1 VKALWVLLRM
11 RVLDVTRSV
20 SASVAFFGLP
30 VLILLLLA
38 LVFAHGHPFESKS
51 VAVVAQTSELAAV
64 RAALGGRA
72 ELRLEA
78 EPSEQVARRKL
89 EVRAVEAVILAAEA
103 KPPLVL
109 VGVRAGIWGRG
120 LAALLP
126 NSASVR
132 EVSISDFGYL
142 HYLFPGLLCTSVMFA
157 GLYGMGY
164 AMARYRQNSFLK
176 KLSTTPLARSTFVVA
191 QVLGRGSLVVVQV
204 ALLLAVGLFAFSL
217 PAPLSGMLSAGVVT
231 LLGLLVFSGI
241 GFALAC
247 VIRTE
252 AVLNDVISALTL
264 PISLFSG
271 MFFPIDVLPRPLFEL
286 SRRLPSTLMVDAA
299 RATLLYGANLASVAP
314 ALLGLVLWG
323 IAAFSLSIRVF
334 RWHD

>member
-1 VKALWVLLRM
+1 M

-20 SASVAFFGLP
+20 GASIAFFGLP
-30 VLILLLLA
+30 LIILLVLA

-51 VAVVAQTSELAAV
+51 VAVVAATAELGSV
-64 RAALGGRA
+64 RAALNGRS
-72 ELRLEA
+72 ELRLEV
-78 EPSEQVARRKL
+78 EVSEAVARRKL
-89 EVRAVEAVILAAEA
+89 EVRAVEAVIVAAPA
-103 KPPLVL
+103 AAPRVL
-109 VGVRAGIWGRG
+109 VGARAGIWGRG

-126 NSASVR
+126 NSASFA
-132 EVSISDFGYL
+132 EVAISDFGYL

-176 KLSTTPLARSTFVVA
+176 KLSTTPLARTTFVLA

-204 ALLLAVGLFAFSL
+204 ALLLCAGLVAFAL
-217 PAPLSGMLSAGVVT
+217 PAPLGGMLSAGVVT

-264 PISLFSG
+264 PITLFSG

-286 SRRLPSTLMVDAA
+286 CRRLPSTLMVDAA
-299 RATLLYGANLASVAP
+299 RATLLYGASLASVAP
-314 ALLGLVLWG
+314 ALLGLLLWG
-323 IAAFSLSIRVF
+323 IAAFSLSMRVF